1 MHVSR
6 SVSGLVAGWIVC
18 VAAVAHAGEA
28 RVVAR
33 GDKADEPRQPQVA
46 VDEAGA
52 IHVAWG
58 SGDTVFYRGAAAG
71 ADAFGEERALEL
83 APVMSLGMRRGP
95 RIAASGGSV
104 CITAIGGPTGK
115 GRDGDV
121 WSVRT
126 RDGGRTWSEPV
137 RVNRVE
143 GSAREGL
150 HGMAA
155 GPDGRLCC
163 VWLDLRNGRTE
174 IMAATS
180 TDGGNTWNPDVLVY
194 RAPEKNVCECCHP
207 AVVWD
212 GADDVW
218 VQWRNS
224 IGGNRDMY
232 AARSTDGG
240 KTFGDAAKLGE
251 GSWALAACPM
261 DGGAIAVVDGK
272 LASVWRREKT
282 VYLVEGAGAAERS
295 LGSGEQPW
303 LVATEAGP
311 CVAWVESRGG
321 RLRLLEPGEKKP
333 KTLAAH
339 ASDPVLAVGPAE
351 RAPLVAVWEEREG
364 DEGRVMCEVVGQR

>member
-1 MHVSR
+1 MQVSR
-6 SVSGLVAGWIVC
+6 SGSGFVAGWIVC
-18 VAAVAHAGEA
+18 VAAAAHAGEA

-33 GDKADEPRQPQVA
+33 GDKANEPRQPQAA
-46 VDEAGA
+46 VDEEGA

-58 SGDTVFYRGAAAG
+58 SGDKVFHRGAAG
-71 ADAFGEERALEL
+71 ADAAFGAVSTLEL

-180 TDGGNTWNPDVLVY
+180 PDGGGTWDPDVLVY

-212 GADDVW
+212 GPDDVW
-218 VQWRNS
+218 IQWRNS

-232 AARSTDGG
+232 HARSRDGG
-240 KTFGDAAKLGE
+240 KTFGEAAKLGE

-272 LASVWRREKT
+272 LSSVWRRETT
-282 VYLVEGAGAAERS
+282 VYLVEGNGAAERS
-295 LGSGEQPW
+295 LGTGEQPW
-303 LVATEAGP
+303 LAATEAGP

-321 RLRLLEPGEKKP
+321 KLRLLGAGEKKP
-333 KTLAAH
+333 KTLAPKA
-339 ASDPVLAVGPAE
+339 ADPVLAVGAAAG
-351 RAPLVAVWEEREG
+351 APLVAVWEEREG
-364 DEGRVMCEVVGQR
+364 DEARVMCEVVGRR